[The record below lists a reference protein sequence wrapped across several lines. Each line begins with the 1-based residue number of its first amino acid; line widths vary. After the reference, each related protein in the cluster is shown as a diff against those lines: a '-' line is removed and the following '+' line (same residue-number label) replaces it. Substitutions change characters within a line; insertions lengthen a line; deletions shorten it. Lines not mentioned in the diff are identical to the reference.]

1 MLGHF
6 ITDDEERASGS
17 VRVSCSSRG
26 SNYRGKMYDSGD
38 EASSEGRG
46 RGGLYF
52 SGRQMTKV
60 MTQTVLPRVITS

>member
-26 SNYRGKMYDSGD
+26 SNYHGKMYDGGD

-46 RGGLYF
+46 VEFYVLVA
-52 SGRQMTKV
+52 GR
-60 MTQTVLPRVITS
+60 